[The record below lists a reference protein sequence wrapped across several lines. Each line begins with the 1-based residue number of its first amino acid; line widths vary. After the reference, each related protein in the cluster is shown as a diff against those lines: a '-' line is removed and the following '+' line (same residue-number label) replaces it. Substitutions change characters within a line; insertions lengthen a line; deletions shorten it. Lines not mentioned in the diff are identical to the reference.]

1 MALVKSHRKKCQSY
15 FRVTTSPFVE
25 MQQYEMLETKGIK
38 KKMMDVDY
46 CEEYL
51 TGIEKQIKAEL

>member
-1 MALVKSHRKKCQSY
+1 
-15 FRVTTSPFVE
+15 
-25 MQQYEMLETKGIK
+25 MLEKKGIK

-51 TGIEKQIKAEL
+51 TGIEKQIKAELWKASSHLVDICRLMKNQSSKKR

>member
-1 MALVKSHRKKCQSY
+1 
-15 FRVTTSPFVE
+15 
-25 MQQYEMLETKGIK
+25 MQQYEMLEKKGIK

-51 TGIEKQIKAEL
+51 TGIEKQIKAELWKASSHLADICRLMKNQSSKKR